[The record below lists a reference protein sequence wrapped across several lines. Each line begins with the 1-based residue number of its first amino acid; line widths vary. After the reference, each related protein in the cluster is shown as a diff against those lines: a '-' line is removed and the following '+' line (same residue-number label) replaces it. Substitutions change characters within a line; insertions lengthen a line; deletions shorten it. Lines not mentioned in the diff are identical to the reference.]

1 MRQMLSARKQ
11 GSNEPQDKY
20 IEDLQNKFDNL
31 ELSEK
36 EQVWFFTQGLRP
48 DTQGEVLM
56 RQPRTFQEAEN
67 VARLTQIVQQSI
79 QDANGTDALSR
90 IQQQLYAL
98 VFGMATK
105 EKSKEAFVS
114 AYQFSPTPSA
124 DDKLARLE
132 RDLNDINQVM
142 TRINGHHVQDS
153 AVAAYLPSSRD
164 PYGRDNGNEISRLR
178 EENRQL
184 KAALRE
190 PHSQTKRNVE
200 PSDVTRLP
208 QDLSTALSDIKR
220 MQSRIDGFKRTYA
233 SKTTK
238 PEQQRGRT
246 LNGRPVCDICG
257 RVGHV
262 RQNCFS
268 RTDQRNQSS
277 GPQPTPQPRPRI
289 AVIDVE
295 PSEGS
300 VLAHF
305 NHPSSP
311 CYPPLPAKENA
322 TLTGQS
328 FTDKQIPDYLKIGC
342 PLSSWIVQNVP
353 SSAVMKQI
361 LIHLSP
367 HRFQLY
373 VTAPKVPTRL
383 LLLQTQQDHLDQFR
397 HQKQVPR
404 PWRALSAKTRTSPS
418 NQEIYRFM
426 VKLQATLLR
435 F

>member
-1 MRQMLSARKQ
+1 MPKNCSETVDAVSLADLQRTIMDLQRQVGRCTDVAKELYHFRRLLTTSSLPDRIKLPLFHGYESENFDRWLEKFLLHLERRRLRSTSDAALAELALHLAGPAESFFGSLSRSDKEAVDSLSTALRDRFSFKDRVWRMRQMLSARKQ

-31 ELSEK
+31 ELSEE

-164 PYGRDNGNEISRLR
+164 PYGRDSGNEISRLR

-277 GPQPTPQPRPRI
+277 GP
-289 AVIDVE
+289 
-295 PSEGS
+295 
-300 VLAHF
+300 
-305 NHPSSP
+305 
-311 CYPPLPAKENA
+311 
-322 TLTGQS
+322 
-328 FTDKQIPDYLKIGC
+328 
-342 PLSSWIVQNVP
+342 
-353 SSAVMKQI
+353 
-361 LIHLSP
+361 
-367 HRFQLY
+367 
-373 VTAPKVPTRL
+373 
-383 LLLQTQQDHLDQFR
+383 
-397 HQKQVPR
+397 
-404 PWRALSAKTRTSPS
+404 
-418 NQEIYRFM
+418 
-426 VKLQATLLR
+426 
-435 F
+435 